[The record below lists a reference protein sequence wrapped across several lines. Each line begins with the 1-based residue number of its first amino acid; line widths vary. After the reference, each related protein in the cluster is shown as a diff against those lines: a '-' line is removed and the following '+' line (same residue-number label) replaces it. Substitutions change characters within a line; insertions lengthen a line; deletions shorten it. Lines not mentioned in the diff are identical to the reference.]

1 MRNSFVKIFVC
12 CCLLSGCV
20 TSNVPSAHIYT
31 ISPEWG
37 DSGTQ
42 AEREKKS
49 PLIIKLAPVRGT
61 RPFTS
66 TELLYSDARYGRN
79 SYAYSRWSDAPV
91 RLLQILFLVA
101 LEENGSFRAV
111 VPPTSVSEFDLLLES
126 VLLDFSHHINDD
138 GTSDGVVRVCFYLV
152 DNKTG
157 TVTATKEFVSK
168 VPAPSQNA
176 QSAAAALNK
185 AATNVARDLVAWI
198 AEPGRF

>member
-1 MRNSFVKIFVC
+1 M
-12 CCLLSGCV
+12 
-20 TSNVPSAHIYT
+20 
-31 ISPEWG
+31 
-37 DSGTQ
+37 
-42 AEREKKS
+42 
-49 PLIIKLAPVRGT
+49 
-61 RPFTS
+61 
-66 TELLYSDARYGRN
+66 
-79 SYAYSRWSDAPV
+79 
-91 RLLQILFLVA
+91 
-101 LEENGSFRAV
+101 

-168 VPAPSQNA
+168 VSAPSQNA